1 MLIIYLTKERIM
13 PDQTLPEIMEVQ
25 LRNKA
30 IKHQKTQ
37 DAISKIHELLQNFSK
52 RQLIEMIEREADNG

>member
-1 MLIIYLTKERIM
+1 M

-30 IKHQKTQ
+30 IKYQKRQ

-52 RQLIEMIEREADNG
+52 RQLIEMIEKEADNG

>member
-1 MLIIYLTKERIM
+1 M

-25 LRNKA
+25 LKNKA
-30 IKHQKTQ
+30 IKYQKTQ

-52 RQLIEMIEREADNG
+52 RQLIEMIKKEADNG

>member
-1 MLIIYLTKERIM
+1 M

-25 LRNKA
+25 IRNKA
-30 IKHQKTQ
+30 IKHQKRQ

-52 RQLIEMIEREADNG
+52 RQLIEMIEKEADNG

>member
-30 IKHQKTQ
+30 IKYQKTQ

-52 RQLIEMIEREADNG
+52 KQLIEMIEKEADNG

>member
-1 MLIIYLTKERIM
+1 M

-30 IKHQKTQ
+30 IKYQKTQ
-37 DAISKIHELLQNFSK
+37 DAIAKIHELLQNFSK
-52 RQLIEMIEREADNG
+52 RQLIEMIEKEADNG